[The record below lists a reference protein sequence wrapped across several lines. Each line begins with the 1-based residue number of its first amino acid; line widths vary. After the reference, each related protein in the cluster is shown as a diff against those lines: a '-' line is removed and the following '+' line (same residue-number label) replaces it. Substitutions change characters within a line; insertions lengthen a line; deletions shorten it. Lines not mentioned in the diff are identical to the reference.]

1 MEFVIRLNLYYLYH
15 LVYIVIIACSL
26 SFTVYGVVFTPYDDP
41 CDNDTVLVGN
51 TTGYKAI
58 ADQMNGIIN
67 FSIDPCADFY
77 GFMCGKLVQNTSTPD
92 FLRLLKV
99 KNEEPEEIILSELK
113 SGGKSGSKAIDQAK
127 NLYKNCV
134 KSLNDKKGTSGKQVM
149 AAILSYGEFPTISK
163 SQNTSIGDFD
173 LTKLLVHFNRNR
185 TVTPFLVPTVGL
197 NKFNTS
203 ENIIKF
209 DPRAKIHYLIGT
221 KATNIT
227 ASSSSNKL
235 LRSFYSKIISLI
247 NGDIKG
253 GTLNS
258 SIVESD
264 ITDVLKFESKA
275 ESIFSSLSEIHQD
288 PSSAKKAQLHRLSKV
303 DKELKMMSWKTYL
316 LLITPTEL
324 HKYIKAD
331 PVISVPSLDHI
342 KRLNKLVLETKKRT
356 LTNYVMLQ
364 HIKSLISMLQKKY
377 NDAIDD
383 FLTKS
388 GQQKPTTEE
397 RCVALVRQKMPQVV
411 GAVYV
416 REVSEESVHTV
427 RKNTGMASNG
437 YEIKVAVDEIVAG
450 IVEEFK
456 RTLMNNIWMNNETK
470 KAVLLKVDRMD
481 RMVAYSDVLLD
492 NKKLDDIHEH
502 LLLAKPPPFLDM
514 VDKMDNALSQD
525 EFKSLLR
532 NASRLNVYADMS
544 SFDIYYDPS
553 LNKLVVPTAVLQPP
567 LFGRS
572 FPRAYNY
579 GTIGYMVARE
589 MLHGFYNRGL
599 NFDEEGNYVNWLSN
613 ETVTDLNTRTSCLA
627 ERLGRG
633 GTGDWN
639 RTLYEK
645 VAASEGLRL
654 ALKAYSTYTRLNGM
668 EPRLTEL
675 EEFTNDQMFFMG
687 FMSVFCE
694 ENGMDKARLLLHK
707 FNLDRHSMHT
717 VVGNLPEFA
726 AAFHCEPDMPLNPNE
741 RCSIW

>member
-1 MEFVIRLNLYYLYH
+1 MFVR
-15 LVYIVIIACSL
+15 IIACSL

-67 FSIDPCADFY
+67 FS
-77 GFMCGKLVQNTSTPD
+77 VT
-92 FLRLLKV
+92 
-99 KNEEPEEIILSELK
+99 ELK

-203 ENIIKF
+203 ENIIK
-209 DPRAKIHYLIGT
+209 
-221 KATNIT
+221 
-227 ASSSSNKL
+227 
-235 LRSFYSKIISLI
+235 ISLI

-303 DKELKMMSWKTYL
+303 DEELKVMSWKRYL

-397 RCVALVRQKMPQVV
+397 RCIALVRQKMPQVV

-416 REVSEESVHTV
+416 REVSEE
-427 RKNTGMASNG
+427 
-437 YEIKVAVDEIVAG
+437 EIKVAVDEIVAG

-553 LNKLVVPTAVLQPP
+553 LNKL
-567 LFGRS
+567 GEC
-572 FPRAYNY
+572 N
-579 GTIGYMVARE
+579 
-589 MLHGFYNRGL
+589 
-599 NFDEEGNYVNWLSN
+599 SN
-613 ETVTDLNTRTSCLA
+613 SHRRVCVKQKKHRRYYASIPA
-627 ERLGRG
+627 EVSA
-633 GTGDWN
+633 D
-639 RTLYEK
+639 
-645 VAASEGLRL
+645 AI
-654 ALKAYSTYTRLNGM
+654 
-668 EPRLTEL
+668 
-675 EEFTNDQMFFMG
+675 Q
-687 FMSVFCE
+687 SV
-694 ENGMDKARLLLHK
+694 
-707 FNLDRHSMHT
+707 
-717 VVGNLPEFA
+717 
-726 AAFHCEPDMPLNPNE
+726 
-741 RCSIW
+741 